1 MADGHLGKIGR
12 NVTKIVVKVCTINI
26 KNIEIGRKRDINKIF
41 IIGTQIRKRFCGNPK
56 PIPPG
61 KNCRGNDEQTRKC
74 LLKKCPGKNNIVQL
88 AKFNVVL
95 LENLGT
101 NLAIIL

>member
-1 MADGHLGKIGR
+1 MK
-12 NVTKIVVKVCTINI
+12 
-26 KNIEIGRKRDINKIF
+26 NKIF

-74 LLKKCPGKNNIVQL
+74 LVKKCPGKNNILQL
-88 AKFNVVL
+88 AKFNVVV